1 MKNKTN
7 YNKLLNL
14 SHKTDYYLTN
24 SYEDNFENQNNESNE
39 INTDVKYIKV
49 ITKELNIRSAASW
62 DDDVIS
68 GTVKKGEVFTVVK
81 KIKVDS
87 SYMYKLKSGYFISA
101 SSKYVEELKK
111 QK

>member
-1 MKNKTN
+1 METIHLFKIFCTSDGCKSN
-7 YNKLLNL
+7 
-14 SHKTDYYLTN
+14 N
-24 SYEDNFENQNNESNE
+24 SYSLRTFSTGSSATFSLPTSSLTYLNQIFS
-39 INTDVKYIKV
+39 
-49 ITKELNIRSAASW
+49 
-62 DDDVIS
+62 
-68 GTVKKGEVFTVVK
+68 FTVVK